1 MASTTRPP
9 EDVLEGDAMLGAVAF
24 CAEQLLLAG
33 DWRNVI
39 DDVLVRLGNAAGVS
53 RAYLIRIETED
64 GQHHSKQIA
73 EWCAPGVLSQ
83 FDNPLLQGASLE
95 RAGFDR
101 WVELMQ
107 DRETVHGV
115 VRRFPELER
124 WELERQDVVSIVGL
138 PVFVDG
144 IWWAIV
150 GFDDCVRE
158 RAWSRHELDSLRA
171 VAGMLGAAEQARRSE
186 DRRLAAEHRSRAM
199 VELIPAV
206 TYTDLVDDDGE
217 TYMGFVSPQIA
228 DVLGYPPERF
238 LEDASF
244 WFSIMH
250 PDDLAALR
258 SIDAFNNADVRPF
271 DHEYRMRHADGR
283 WVWVHDN
290 STAVLNADGELEY
303 FLGFLTDVSARR
315 DAEER
320 LREAELT
327 FRTMVEQNPAVFY
340 VQEIDPVDPTRSITT
355 YVGPGDEALTGY
367 PPQAYVSD
375 PLLWRRVIHPDDRDR
390 VLAADSASNLDGS
403 QTFSLEYRL
412 IRRDGGVRWVLDEA
426 RLVES
431 EGRPPY
437 WQGFQLDITARKEA
451 EQRLQDAH
459 EHLRLMVENS
469 LDAIVTM
476 DGNGLITG
484 WNPQAEATFGW
495 ARDEVLG
502 RPLAET
508 IVPHDQRAAHARG
521 LAVWRDTGEGP
532 LLNQRI
538 EVQALHRDGRQL
550 AVELAI
556 VPVAV
561 GDGTMF
567 SGFIRDISER
577 KRAQEDL
584 ERALDVE
591 RRAADRLRALD
602 EMKDAFLQAV
612 SHDLRTPLA
621 AILGLAITLERG
633 SVDLS
638 DPETKHLAGRIEHN
652 ARKLERL
659 VTNLLDLDRLSR
671 GVLTPSFEPADIG
684 EIVERMVA
692 ECDPA
697 VQERIRLSI
706 EPAVVPVD
714 PPKIERIVENLL
726 VNASRHT
733 PEGTPIHVAVT
744 GSDVGA
750 TILVEDEGAG
760 VPGELRERI
769 FEEFRQG
776 TDSPQASPGV
786 GIGLALVQRFARM
799 HHGRAWVQER
809 VGGGASFRVFLPKA
823 HPEDAELTPWLQI
836 EAQASTVG

>member
-1 MASTTRPP
+1 MASSTRP
-9 EDVLEGDAMLGAVAF
+9 EDLLEGDAMLGAVAS
-24 CAEQLLLAG
+24 CAEQLLLAD

-39 DDVLVRLGNAAGVS
+39 DDVLVHLGNAAGVS
-53 RAYLIRIETED
+53 RAYLIRVD
-64 GQHHSKQIA
+64 GVDGEHRSKQIA
-73 EWCAPGVLSQ
+73 EWCAPGVRSQ

-95 RAGFDR
+95 RSGFGR
-101 WVELMQ
+101 WVELMG
-107 DRETVHGV
+107 DRETVHGA

-124 WELERQDVVSIVGL
+124 WELERQDIVSIVGL

-144 IWWAIV
+144 TWWAIV

-186 DRRLAAEHRSRAM
+186 DRRREAEHRSRAM

-206 TYTDLVDDDGE
+206 TYTDLVGDDGV

-228 DVLGYPPERF
+228 DILGYPPERF
-238 LEDASF
+238 LEDAAF

-258 SIDAFNNADVRPF
+258 AIDAFDNTDVRPF

-283 WVWVHDN
+283 WIWVHDI
-290 STAVLNADGELEY
+290 STAVFDPEGELEY
-303 FLGFLTDVSARR
+303 FLGFLTDVSARH
-315 DAEER
+315 DAEDR

-340 VQEIDPVDPTRSITT
+340 VQEIDPEDPSRSITT
-355 YVGPGDEALTGY
+355 YVGPGDEDLTGY
-367 PPQAYVSD
+367 PPQSVVSD
-375 PLLWRRVIHPDDRDR
+375 PLLWRRLIHPDDRER
-390 VLAADSASNLDGS
+390 VLAADAASNLDGS
-403 QTFSLEYRL
+403 DTFSAEYRL
-412 IRRDGGVRWVLDEA
+412 VRRGGRIVWVLDEA
-426 RLVES
+426 RLVRS
-431 EGRPPY
+431 GDRSPY

-476 DGNGLITG
+476 DGDGLITG

-495 ARDEVLG
+495 SRDEILG

-508 IVPHDQRAAHARG
+508 IVPHDQRAAHVEG
-521 LAVWRDTGEGP
+521 LTGWRRTGDGP
-532 LLNQRI
+532 VLNRRI

-550 AVELAI
+550 PVELAI
-556 VPVAV
+556 IPIAV

-567 SGFIRDISER
+567 SGFIRDISQR

-584 ERALDVE
+584 ERALEVE

-638 DPETKHLAGRIEHN
+638 GPETRHLAGRIEHN

-671 GVLTPSFEPADIG
+671 GVLTPSFEPADVG

-692 ECDPA
+692 ECEPA
-697 VQERIRLSI
+697 VQERMRLSI
-706 EPAVVPVD
+706 EPVVVPVD

-733 PEGTPIHVAVT
+733 PEGTAIHVAVMGT
-744 GSDVGA
+744 DDGA
-750 TILVEDEGAG
+750 TILVEDEGPG
-760 VPGELRERI
+760 VARELRERI

-776 TDSPQASPGV
+776 TDPPQASPGV

-799 HHGRAWVQER
+799 HHGRAWVEER
-809 VGGGASFRVFLPKA
+809 VGGGASFRVFLPIV
-823 HPEDAELTPWLQI
+823 HPEDPELTPAGQTA
-836 EAQASTVG
+836 AQASTIG